1 MTDSFNAMTS
11 TVLQT
16 FGDSLLLRREGMA
29 DQGITGILT
38 HGVQAV
44 GPVDAVM
51 QLMTTLTTDR
61 SLLLRRGDVISKGEA
76 VWRVDRRLKDD
87 GYLTTWNLHAADH

>member
-11 TVLQT
+11 TVLQA
-16 FGDSLLLRREGMA
+16 FGDRLLLRREGMA
-29 DQGITGILT
+29 DQGITGILK

-51 QLMTTLTTDR
+51 QSMTTLTIDR
-61 SLLLRRGDVISKGEA
+61 SLVLQRGDVISTGEA

-87 GYLTTWNLHAADH
+87 GYMTTWNLHAADH

>member
-11 TVLQT
+11 TVLQA

-29 DQGITGILT
+29 DQAITGILK

-51 QLMTTLTTDR
+51 QSMTTLTIDR
-61 SLLLRRGDVISKGEA
+61 SLVLRRGDVISKETEF
-76 VWRVDRRLKDD
+76 WTVDRRLKDD
-87 GYLTTWNLHAADH
+87 GYMTTWNLHAADH